1 MREHHQWTALLEAPL
16 PQASSR
22 LTPPPGGSAG
32 REAGAYFTDAKE
44 LPLSGPFQA
53 EVLREVVTLPRVG
66 TRQLAGYKIM
76 TPEDQQQLK
85 AQLFA
90 GADSSQVLKLLC
102 PA

>member
-1 MREHHQWTALLEAPL
+1 MSTTSGPRSWRHPFLRRRLVSHHL
-16 PQASSR
+16 R
-22 LTPPPGGSAG
+22 GGSAG

-76 TPEDQQQLK
+76 TPEDQQQRK